1 MDISKAEL
9 RELRK
14 AALRAFKVVEKS
26 VKEEPSTVI
35 VIGSETGESENLI
48 QDITSWLFKEE
59 NNGNSSG

>member
-1 MDISKAEL
+1 MSLNKSEY

-14 AALRAFKVVEKS
+14 AAERALKELEKS
-26 VKEEPSTVI
+26 LKEEPSAVI